1 MKNLLKLS
9 LVFLLILSSCSKDNN
24 DEITPESKD
33 GVSQDLI
40 TNLTNTARA
49 GASSNQESDYLGN
62 GQCFEINYPY
72 SVTDG
77 QTNTVVNN
85 DEELITYLQ
94 NLTASSVFSMVLP
107 FDVTLDDGSQQTI
120 TSFDQFITL
129 IQGCEPGGET
139 PTSLCFDL
147 NFPVTAY
154 NTAGDEVT
162 VNSAQEFYSFDFT
175 GFVYPI
181 SVTLM
186 DGTEVT
192 VNNSQE
198 FDNLYND
205 CLGIED
211 CDDCEDIVC
220 FEFIFPISLILDNGD
235 VEAINDYDDLWDFLS
250 GLSEGDS
257 FVISYPISVEF
268 EDGSQQ
274 AVNSDDELFDLYV
287 SCGE

>member
-24 DEITPESKD
+24 DEITPESKE

-40 TNLTNTARA
+40 TNLANSARTAA
-49 GASSNQESDYLGN
+49 TSNQESDYLGN

-77 QTNTVVNN
+77 QTNTVVNS
-85 DEELITYLQ
+85 DEELLTYLE
-94 NLTASSVFSMVLP
+94 NLTANSVFSMVLP

-129 IQGCEPGGET
+129 IQGCNPGGES
-139 PTSLCFDL
+139 PTALCFDL

-154 NTAGDEVT
+154 NTAGDEVI
-162 VNSAQEFYSFDFT
+162 VNSAQEFNIFDFT

-181 SVTLM
+181 SVTLT
-186 DGTEVT
+186 DGTQVT
-192 VNNSQE
+192 VNGPQE

-205 CLGIED
+205 CLGIDD
-211 CDDCEDIVC
+211 CDDSDSVC
-220 FEFIFPISLILDNGD
+220 FEIVFPISLISDNGT
-235 VEAINDYDDLWDFLS
+235 VEPINDYDELWDFLS
-250 GLSEGDS
+250 GLDQGDS

-287 SCGE
+287 SCGN